1 MMRASARTLAL
12 ATHAIACRDG
22 DDVALEVLIGAC
34 TKKKITHMLPNV
46 LKRLQFLAKR
56 DARTETLAIT
66 LAREPHGSIVERI
79 RSYAGAPE
87 GVQTAIE
94 IDPDV
99 VGGFLATYK
108 GVSYDGRIKR
118 HIDNLRI

>member
-1 MMRASARTLAL
+1 MRVSARTLAL
-12 ATHAIACRDG
+12 ATRSIARCDG
-22 DDVALEVLIGAC
+22 DDVALETLIGAC
-34 TKKKITHMLPNV
+34 TKKKLMHMLPSV

-66 LAREPHGSIVERI
+66 LAREPHGAIVDRI
-79 RSYAGAPE
+79 RSHAGAPE
-87 GVQTAIE
+87 GVMTSIT
-94 IDPDV
+94 IDPAV
-99 VGGFLATYK
+99 IGGFLATYN